1 MSSRHEAEEA
11 SRRRRV
17 LRGISSTD
25 VVSPSRVFKRPL
37 PVSAEPAL
45 AALRFN
51 ETGSSNGNRVGFWF
65 YLAGHLLA
73 TLTFRLLCATNKRVH
88 SFAYSK
94 SLRNVN
100 DIVFVGHG
108 CLHGKMGLRLYVDRR
123 RHCCSIPVLRTD
135 YAPRGFL
142 TSRVP
147 DHEGTSSTR
156 VNMHAG
162 TGDSTDPVH
171 RAGTF
176 AVVRILSPH
185 IHPSRPL
192 TGRTAQVSLRQSQS
206 LKYIVRTLNA
216 SARSRI
222 QSLSPCSKLANA

>member
-1 MSSRHEAEEA
+1 M
-11 SRRRRV
+11 V
-17 LRGISSTD
+17 
-25 VVSPSRVFKRPL
+25 
-37 PVSAEPAL
+37 
-45 AALRFN
+45 
-51 ETGSSNGNRVGFWF
+51 
-65 YLAGHLLA
+65 LAGHLLA
-73 TLTFRLLCATNKRVH
+73 TLTFRKRAH
-88 SFAYSK
+88 SFTYSK

-100 DIVFVGHG
+100 DIVFVRHG

-162 TGDSTDPVH
+162 TGDSTDLVH

-192 TGRTAQVSLRQSQS
+192 TGRTAQVSFTSKPKFEVHCLRPECQCKVSCP
-206 LKYIVRTLNA
+206 IA
-216 SARSRI
+216 STSFEARDR
-222 QSLSPCSKLANA
+222 LKLAVPTLARVDC